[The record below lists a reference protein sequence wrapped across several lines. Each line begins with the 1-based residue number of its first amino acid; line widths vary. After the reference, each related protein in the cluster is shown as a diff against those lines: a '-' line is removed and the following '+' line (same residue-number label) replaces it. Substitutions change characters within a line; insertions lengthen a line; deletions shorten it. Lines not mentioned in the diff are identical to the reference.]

1 MEKETNLPRMLA
13 EVSLVHHGSEQTA
26 VGGSNEPA
34 QSSQGHLPRLALGC
48 PPPPSSK
55 PPSPT
60 TGPATSE
67 NQSAHTVK
75 PRPTIL

>member
-1 MEKETNLPRMLA
+1 MEEETNLPRMLV
-13 EVSLVHHGSEQTA
+13 EVSLVHHGSEQAA

-48 PPPPSSK
+48 PPSSE